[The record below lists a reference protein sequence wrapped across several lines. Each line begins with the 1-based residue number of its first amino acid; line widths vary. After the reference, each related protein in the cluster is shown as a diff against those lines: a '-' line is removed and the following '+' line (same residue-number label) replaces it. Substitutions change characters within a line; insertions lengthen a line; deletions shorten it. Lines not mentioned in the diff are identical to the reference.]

1 MEEKKTI
8 KISLSTF
15 FLLLALIAIVVMAIF
30 MYKFYDD
37 KKKADEKSSNLENQL
52 SNLNET
58 VKDLNDKISNTSNT
72 NEVSNSNNTTTSS
85 EASFTDA
92 EIKTSLSKFLE
103 MYANAN
109 CDSLLDYL
117 SEQGLLGNTPYDS
130 TVSDDGVVTTNV
142 KFSDYKKAML
152 NYVSE
157 DCFNKDW
164 TSPQNFYEND
174 EGYLVKAQGGGSL
187 REYTVNS
194 ISKVTDDTYSA
205 NTTSTN
211 LDDSEAPSE
220 NEKITFSI
228 SSYNGKCVI
237 DSFDLDNI

>member
-37 KKKADEKSSNLENQL
+37 KKNADEKSSNLENQL

-58 VKDLNDKISNTSNT
+58 VKDLNDKISNINNT
-72 NEVSNSNNTTTSS
+72 NEVSNSNNTTTSQTI
-85 EASFTDA
+85 AFTDTEVKLA
-92 EIKTSLSKFLE
+92 LSKFLE
-103 MYANAN
+103 VYAESN
-109 CDSLLDYL
+109 CDGLFDYF
-117 SEQGLLGNTPYDS
+117 EEHGLLKNVPYDYIPS
-130 TVSDDGVVTTNV
+130 ENGVTTNV
-142 KFSDYKKAML
+142 KFSDYKEAML

-157 DCFNKDW
+157 DLFNKSW
-164 TSPQNFYEND
+164 TDAQFFYENSD
-174 EGYLVKAQGGGSL
+174 GYLTKALGGGSL
-187 REYTVNS
+187 RSYTIIDIAKINNN
-194 ISKVTDDTYSA
+194 IYSA
-205 NTTSTN
+205 NTTSKN

-220 NEKITFSI
+220 NGKITFSI

-237 DSFDLDNI
+237 DSFEYASN

>member
-15 FLLLALIAIVVMAIF
+15 FLLLALVAIVVMAIF

-58 VKDLNDKISNTSNT
+58 VKDLNDKISNTDNTTDVSNT
-72 NEVSNSNNTTTSS
+72 TNSET
-85 EASFTDA
+85 SFTDT
-92 EIKTSLSKFLE
+92 EIKTALSEFLE
-103 MYANAN
+103 VYAHAN

-157 DCFNKDW
+157 DFFNKNW
-164 TSPQNFYEND
+164 TSSQYFSENND
-174 EGYLVKAQGGGSL
+174 GYLVKGQGGGSL
-187 REYTVNS
+187 REYTVNN
-194 ISKVTDDTYSA
+194 IFKINDNTYSA

-237 DSFDLDNI
+237 DSFEYASN

>member
-37 KKKADEKSSNLENQL
+37 KKNADEKSSNLENQL

-58 VKDLNDKISNTSNT
+58 VKDLNDKISNINNT
-72 NEVSNSNNTTTSS
+72 NEVSNSNNTTTSQTI
-85 EASFTDA
+85 AFTDTEVKLA
-92 EIKTSLSKFLE
+92 LSKFLE
-103 MYANAN
+103 VYAESN
-109 CDSLLDYL
+109 CDGLFDYF
-117 SEQGLLGNTPYDS
+117 EEHGLLKNVPYDYIPS
-130 TVSDDGVVTTNV
+130 ENGVTTNV

-157 DCFNKDW
+157 DYFNKGW

-174 EGYLVKAQGGGSL
+174 EGYLVKVQGGGGL
-187 REYTVNS
+187 VEYTINS
-194 ISKVTDDTYSA
+194 ISKIDDTTYLA
-205 NTTSTN
+205 NTTAKLVD
-211 LDDSEAPSE
+211 LDDSTESRMF
-220 NEKITFSI
+220 NFSV

-237 DSFDLDNI
+237 DSFEYASN

>member
-37 KKKADEKSSNLENQL
+37 KKKADQKSSNLENQL

-103 MYANAN
+103 MDARSG
-109 CDSLLDYL
+109 CDSLLEYL
-117 SEQGLLGNTPYDS
+117 SEQGLLGNIPYAS
-130 TVSDDGVVTTNV
+130 TVSDNGVVTTNV

-157 DCFNKDW
+157 DYFNKGW

-174 EGYLVKAQGGGSL
+174 EGYLVKVQGGGGL
-187 REYTVNS
+187 VEYTINS
-194 ISKVTDDTYSA
+194 ISKIDDTTYLA
-205 NTTSTN
+205 NTTAKLVD
-211 LDDSEAPSE
+211 LDDSTESRMF
-220 NEKITFSI
+220 NFSV

-237 DSFDLDNI
+237 DSFEYASN

>member
-37 KKKADEKSSNLENQL
+37 KKNADEKSSNLENQL

-58 VKDLNDKISNTSNT
+58 VKDLNDKISNINNT
-72 NEVSNSNNTTTSS
+72 NEVSNSNNTTTSQTI
-85 EASFTDA
+85 AFTDTEVKLA
-92 EIKTSLSKFLE
+92 LSKFLE
-103 MYANAN
+103 VYAESN
-109 CDSLLDYL
+109 CDGLFDYF
-117 SEQGLLGNTPYDS
+117 EEHGLLKNVPYDYIPS
-130 TVSDDGVVTTNV
+130 ENGVTTNV

-157 DCFNKDW
+157 DYFNKGW

-174 EGYLVKAQGGGSL
+174 EGYLVKVQGGGGL
-187 REYTVNS
+187 VEYTINS
-194 ISKVTDDTYSA
+194 ISKIDDTTYLA
-205 NTTSTN
+205 NPTAKLVD
-211 LDDSEAPSE
+211 LDDSTESRMF
-220 NEKITFSI
+220 NFSV

-237 DSFDLDNI
+237 DSFEYASN

>member
-15 FLLLALIAIVVMAIF
+15 FLLLALVAIIVMAIF

-37 KKKADEKSSNLENQL
+37 KKKADEKSSSLENQL

-58 VKDLNDKISNTSNT
+58 VKDLNDKISNT
-72 NEVSNSNNTTTSS
+72 NTTTDVANTTNP
-85 EASFTDA
+85 ETSFTDT
-92 EIKTSLSKFLE
+92 EIKTALSEFLE
-103 MYANAN
+103 VYAHAN

-157 DCFNKDW
+157 DFFNKNW
-164 TSPQNFYEND
+164 TSSQYFSENND
-174 EGYLVKAQGGGSL
+174 GYLVKGQGGGSL
-187 REYTVNS
+187 REYTVNN
-194 ISKVTDDTYSA
+194 ISKITDDTYSA

-211 LDDSEAPSE
+211 LDDSKAPSE
-220 NEKITFSI
+220 NEKVTFSI
-228 SSYNGKCVI
+228 SSYNGNCVI